1 MVISS
6 GNQRPS
12 AAIRGHQR
20 PSETISGNQRPSA
33 AIRGHQRPSAVF
45 RGHPRSHEI
54 TCSSDIR
61 RRARAIAILFERF
74 GSISCTVSFF
84 ALVGVAAALASSLV
98 SERPR
103 VSPDEGGNPGP
114 DEGGNQ
120 GLVSERPRVSPSPNV
135 GAIRDLMKGAI
146 RATCLTQPK
155 RRLEL
160 LGIQGRLCFV
170 NHVLL
175 EPDCVGDLQRCAA
188 LMSGNEWQ

>member
-120 GLVSERPRVSPSPNV
+120 GHVSHPAQTSPRIAWYPGALVFRQPRPS
-135 GAIRDLMKGAI
+135 
-146 RATCLTQPK
+146 RA
-155 RRLEL
+155 
-160 LGIQGRLCFV
+160 RLCRRPAKMRGS
-170 NHVLL
+170 H
-175 EPDCVGDLQRCAA
+175 
-188 LMSGNEWQ
+188 EWQ